1 MNVTKI
7 RNSGKIVYL
16 YTSTDD
22 IDKIQRV
29 ENNTLEQEEVPEN
42 IESEVIK
49 KVKEDES

>member
-7 RNSGKIVYL
+7 KNSGKIGYL
-16 YTSTDD
+16 YSNTDD
-22 IDKIQRV
+22 IDIIQRV
-29 ENNTLEQEEVPEN
+29 ETNTLEQEEVPEN